1 MAGQVSQG
9 AHCAKHARPSHAPI
23 PTCHGVGMGEERDPA
38 PVPCALIAR
47 ERVAAPER
55 AHTARSAAAPS
66 SSSSSVRYRVA
77 FWRSLMVGIPS
88 NQLAAPFQREPN
100 APAPLSWPASPPVAG
115 SQIGSTTRTET
126 RDQYV
131 AVLRRSRRAAPGR
144 PRTHRGLTQGLKVSA
159 PAMSLRPPCHN
170 PSLSSQLENARR
182 TQKKETRQFGCRLV
196 SG

>member
-131 AVLRRSRRAAPGR
+131 AVLRRSRRAAAGPARALAHVPG
-144 PRTHRGLTQGLKVSA
+144 A
-159 PAMSLRPPCHN
+159 
-170 PSLSSQLENARR
+170 ARR
-182 TQKKETRQFGCRLV
+182 AVGRRRAARGSARVTRHQV
-196 SG
+196 PPPPPPVVNKS